1 MTNSIQDKKSN
12 NDTKTKPQFEILV
25 ADDDYNTVDVFSEYL
40 ELMGHKVIAKAYDGK
55 QAFELYKN
63 TLPDFVFLDMMMP
76 EYDGFYA
83 LERIKKHNSDSHVIA
98 ITADLTKDIEEK
110 LEKMGIDA
118 IIYKP
123 FDMDSIISVMEKV
136 YQKSHTETHKLS

>member
-1 MTNSIQDKKSN
+1 M
-12 NDTKTKPQFEILV
+12 TKPKDRSGTSQFEVLV
-25 ADDDYNTVDVFSEYL
+25 VDDDYNTVDVFSEYL

-55 QAFELYKN
+55 QAFEMYKR
-63 TLPDFVFLDMMMP
+63 TAPDVVFLDIMMP

-83 LERIKKHNSDSHVIA
+83 LEKIRKHDSGSCVIA
-98 ITADLTKDIEEK
+98 ITADLTKETEQR
-110 LEKMGIDA
+110 LNKMGIDA

-136 YQKSHTETHKLS
+136 YQKSHAK